1 MWPYTAL
8 NFAVIH
14 YTALRWTTPH
24 YTMLQYTKL
33 SNDKKRFILK
43 KTHNDEGEDGWYLFQ
58 NFAHLYS
65 CTVKSR
71 GKVLKSLNL
80 SKKFL

>member
-14 YTALRWTTPH
+14 YTALIWTTPH
-24 YTMLQYTKL
+24 YSMLQYTAMI
-33 SNDKKRFILK
+33 KKMFILK
-43 KTHNDEGEDGWYLFQ
+43 KTHNDEGEDGWCLFQ
-58 NFAHLYS
+58 NFAHLYLF
-65 CTVKSR
+65 TVQSR